1 MALMMIMLIM
11 MVMRVMMIMMNIAAM
26 QIKICDHNL
35 IHRVKVDLV
44 FFCFFFVPS
53 PEAPCQ
59 FDVPGLAC
67 GEKIYL
73 IYVYMSIL
81 LFAESQRRKRIHTK
95 DYCLILQRHS
105 QFGKI

>member
-1 MALMMIMLIM
+1 MALMMIMMIM
-11 MVMRVMMIMMNIAAM
+11 MVMRVMIMMMNIAAM

-35 IHRVKVDLV
+35 IRRVKVDLV
-44 FFCFFFVPS
+44 FVLFFCPFPK
-53 PEAPCQ
+53 APCQ

-73 IYVYMSIL
+73 IYIYMSIL
-81 LFAESQRRKRIHTK
+81 FFAESQRRKRIHTK
-95 DYCLILQRHS
+95 DYCLISQRHS